1 MSLQSMHYSQ
11 YVTLCS
17 VIAIVSTSFT
27 LLCKVCLL
35 NKSVSCSTITFP
47 HLLRQ
52 SSFIINSLRTTVI
65 FLKIAYS
72 DSEAVNMMLSI
83 QLHAQR
89 SPELPGKRRFNHTPE
104 PHLINFT
111 SCFLKIHLLSQ
122 QISDCLHSLMQ
133 I

>member
-11 YVTLCS
+11 YVTLCG

-35 NKSVSCSTITFP
+35 NKSVSCSTVTLP

-72 DSEAVNMMLSI
+72 NSETVNMMLSI
-83 QLHAQR
+83 QLHAKC

-104 PHLINFT
+104 PHLVNFI
-111 SCFLKIHLLSQ
+111 SCFLKIRFLYQ
-122 QISDCLHSLMQ
+122 QVSNCLHSLMQ